1 MNRGSKIVNR
11 GSKNEQRTTNDD
23 SGDDMKLRSYKDLD
37 VWKKG
42 IEIVDFIY
50 EVTNR
55 FPKAEIYGL
64 SSQMQRSA
72 VSIPSNVAEGF
83 ARQHKKEFV
92 QFCYIALGSCAE
104 LETQL
109 IVAHNRRY
117 VPDEDTR
124 RLEEYLDHESRM
136 LRNLVK
142 SLKHNS

>member
-1 MNRGSKIVNR
+1 
-11 GSKNEQRTTNDD
+11 
-23 SGDDMKLRSYKDLD
+23 MKLRSYKDLD

-64 SSQMQRSA
+64 SSQMQRPA

-117 VPDEDTR
+117 VPDEDTG

-136 LRNLVK
+136 LMNLIK
-142 SLKHNS
+142 SLNQKS

>member
-1 MNRGSKIVNR
+1 
-11 GSKNEQRTTNDD
+11 
-23 SGDDMKLRSYKDLD
+23 MKLRSCKDLD

-117 VPDEDTR
+117 VPDEDTG

-136 LRNLVK
+136 LMNLIK
-142 SLKHNS
+142 SLNQKS